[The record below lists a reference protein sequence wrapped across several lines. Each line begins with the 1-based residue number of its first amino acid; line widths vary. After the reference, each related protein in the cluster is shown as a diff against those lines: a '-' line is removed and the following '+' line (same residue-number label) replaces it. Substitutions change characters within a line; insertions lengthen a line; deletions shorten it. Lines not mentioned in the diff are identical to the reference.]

1 MQTSSSAT
9 QQSRVTNGGRTA
21 TNNYSMNKSASAS
34 SMKNSADD
42 VLKDLEDGLKKSTNY
57 IEELQGRY
65 QGPEG
70 GQEWRE
76 VRRGGDPGAGDYS
89 LGHEVQHM
97 IGGSDTA
104 ESQQQQYGSVN
115 QHNLTTYKVQSNQYG
130 ASGERLLS
138 PGSGANGMFDEDADR
153 PASRLKQNIDDLD
166 TLLYDLNN
174 ARTLSPD
181 PG

>member
-1 MQTSSSAT
+1 MTNMSQQQFSSTSMQQSYSYSSSSSSQQQQQNQVRMQTSSSA
-9 QQSRVTNGGRTA
+9 QHQSMVSNGGRTA

-42 VLKDLEDGLKKSTNY
+42 VLKDLETGLKKSTNY

-89 LGHEVQHM
+89 LEQEVQHM
-97 IGGSDTA
+97 IGGMDST
-104 ESQQQQYGSVN
+104 ESQQHQAAL
-115 QHNLTTYKVQSNQYG
+115 QHMIG
-130 ASGERLLS
+130 
-138 PGSGANGMFDEDADR
+138 GMDSTE
-153 PASRLKQNIDDLD
+153 
-166 TLLYDLNN
+166 
-174 ARTLSPD
+174 
-181 PG
+181 